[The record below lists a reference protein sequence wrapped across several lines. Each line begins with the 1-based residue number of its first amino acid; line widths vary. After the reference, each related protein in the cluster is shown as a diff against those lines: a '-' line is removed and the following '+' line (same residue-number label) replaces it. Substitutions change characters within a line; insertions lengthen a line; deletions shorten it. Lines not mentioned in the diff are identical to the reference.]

1 MLLCYI
7 TAFVE
12 NIYKKSINMK
22 SLLSWKEKQPEN
34 ALNVPFAMKQIILAA
49 ETRMKDYICTLDPRM
64 IG

>member
-1 MLLCYI
+1 
-7 TAFVE
+7 
-12 NIYKKSINMK
+12 MK

-34 ALNVPFAMKQIILAA
+34 ALNVPFTMKQIILAA